1 MEIPAIKVS
10 RGGKGSC
17 LTGPDLAWTPHII
30 SRPLSRRART
40 TGMNTPDDGSS
51 QDLAEVIAR
60 WQQRLLDLT
69 KRNRLL
75 YFRSGRSAVRL
86 TSHTPDQISEELL
99 SQASGLS
106 FDYAERRQTR
116 KPIFV
121 DPRRWCMNQNSPA
134 PILTRGVLPTD
145 AVRLWPAQGGHLIQ
159 EVAREECLGHSPFWS
174 AGSKAIPDDRFVP
187 EEGVLCP
194 SLPRVTRLLLPPS
207 PPECLHH
214 PDRAIV
220 GDRPPSSSRHARSL
234 GRWNDHVRATC
245 TRSIVEGDRVVGRVP
260 RDAREGA
267 FDCLDQRESRRRVVG
282 IPFGE
287 GLGDDDS
294 RSVDTHRELLP
305 ASLAASAVVHGG
317 PFTFAHNREARAVDD
332 EMQAFVGRN
341 STKREVE
348 VLAAPGERR
357 VIGRGAVDTHHSK
370 ERVQEALG
378 LAQRQVADETERER
392 GFDREGGVL
401 ELPSTR
407 VPTRP
412 GAQASLASGANHRV
426 TSPRP
431 TRARS

>member
-1 MEIPAIKVS
+1 
-10 RGGKGSC
+10 
-17 LTGPDLAWTPHII
+17 
-30 SRPLSRRART
+30 
-40 TGMNTPDDGSS
+40 
-51 QDLAEVIAR
+51 
-60 WQQRLLDLT
+60 
-69 KRNRLL
+69 
-75 YFRSGRSAVRL
+75 
-86 TSHTPDQISEELL
+86 
-99 SQASGLS
+99 
-106 FDYAERRQTR
+106 
-116 KPIFV
+116 
-121 DPRRWCMNQNSPA
+121 MNQNSPA
-134 PILTRGVLPTD
+134 PTLTRGVLPTD
-145 AVRLWPAQGGHLIQ
+145 AVRLWPTQGGHLIQ
-159 EVAREECLGHSPFWS
+159 EVAREERLGHSPFWR

-214 PDRAIV
+214 PDRAIA

-267 FDCLDQRESRRRVVG
+267 FDCLAQRESRRRVVG

-305 ASLAASAVVHGG
+305 ASLAASAMVHGG
-317 PFTFAHNREARAVDD
+317 PFPFAHNREARAVDD

-370 ERVQEALG
+370 ERVQAALG

-407 VPTRP
+407 ADAARRP
-412 GAQASLASGANHRV
+412 GVAGLRCQPQGAVAPADEGAIVGGPVRNAVLRLVRWMDSRLHPLSVVVGSIPSSRSSG
-426 TSPRP
+426 S
-431 TRARS
+431 RSSNLSGREGFMHQRR